1 MPLRQ
6 ATLKSFQP
14 DKLHALPPLP
24 SVVTELHLGSPH
36 LRLRRSCVA
45 TLLAEVTAG
54 MDSDATMDDVV
65 RRVVDF
71 GKEQELIDC
80 SVMDGC
86 GLWETL
92 ERDYG
97 IGRWPED
104 RPRPLDNDSAFP
116 KWRCEC
122 FLPVLREALDAD
134 AWGTW
139 DASHD
144 AGQPDGEWYH
154 RTSTRIAEELIA
166 LAKVAVHDID
176 KPSFR
181 AIIRRVRQLS
191 IHVDAWSV
199 VDAIGECVGTDALC
213 REEAVDVYLSRLA
226 GVADWSTSFVN
237 HDARVF
243 EMLLPHLIELDQPAK
258 TAEFLRAYPDA
269 APCALASEWRPGP
282 RTAYLAR
289 CSLAYMRGAADWK
302 LIGEF
307 LADASK
313 RVRCSEFLA
322 NVSDLA
328 KLAPPP
334 EWSPNQATVD
344 KAEGLAWCVA
354 AVVWRARC
362 KRLLELYF
370 LDWLE
375 ASDVYKPIAEDG
387 EIKAPKRLRDEFE
400 SVALLRGRDVRLS

>member
-1 MPLRQ
+1 MPLKQ
-6 ATLKSFQP
+6 LLLKSTQP
-14 DKLHALPPLP
+14 DKLQALPPLP
-24 SVVTELHLGSPH
+24 SVITELGLGSPH

-45 TLLAEVTAG
+45 TLLAEVTPG

-65 RRVVDF
+65 QRVVDF

-86 GLWETL
+86 GLWGTL
-92 ERDYG
+92 EGDHG

-104 RPRPLDNDSAFP
+104 RPRPLDNDSSFP
-116 KWRCEC
+116 EWRCGC
-122 FLPVLREALDAD
+122 FAPMLREALDAH
-134 AWGTW
+134 ALSTW
-139 DASHD
+139 AASHD
-144 AGQPDGEWYH
+144 AGLQLM
-154 RTSTRIAEELIA
+154 T
-166 LAKVAVHDID
+166 LAKMAVHDID
-176 KPSFR
+176 EQSFR

-213 REEAVDVYLSRLA
+213 REDAVDVYLSRLA
-226 GVADWSTSFVN
+226 AVADWSTSFVN

-243 EMLLPHLIELDQPAK
+243 EMLLPPLIELDQPAK

-269 APCALASEWRPGP
+269 APCALASEWQPGP
-282 RTAYLAR
+282 RYPNLAR
-289 CSLAYMRGAADWK
+289 CSLAYMRNAADWK

-307 LADASK
+307 LAGASK
-313 RVRCSEFLA
+313 SVRCSEFLA
-322 NVSDLA
+322 TVSDLA
-328 KLAPPP
+328 KRCPPP
-334 EWSPNQATVD
+334 GWSVNQATVD

-375 ASDVYKPIAEDG
+375 ASDVYKPISEDG

-400 SVALLRGRDVRLS
+400 SVALLRGRDVRLA